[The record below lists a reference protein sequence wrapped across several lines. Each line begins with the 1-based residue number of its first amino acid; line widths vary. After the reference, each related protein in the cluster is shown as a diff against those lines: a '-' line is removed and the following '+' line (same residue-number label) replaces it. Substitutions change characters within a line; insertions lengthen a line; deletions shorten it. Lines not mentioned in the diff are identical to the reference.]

1 MAAEPIRI
9 ELSPEGRRELAQAL
23 RTARAARV
31 YRRLK
36 AVQLVADGYSLRE
49 AARLSDVGRTSV
61 YRLLRVFAAGG
72 PAALEDA
79 PRSGRPRKL
88 PPPYAG
94 DAESHEAWQRLLD
107 RRPST
112 LAELG
117 TPSHVWTLRLLAQ
130 YMVAAHQVEVSEAT
144 IYKALSR
151 AGFRRGRT
159 KLTVTSPDPQYEV
172 KRRRIE
178 ALGKG
183 RGRGR

>member
-1 MAAEPIRI
+1 MAPEPIRI
-9 ELSPEGRRELAQAL
+9 QLSAGGRSELARAL
-23 RTARAARV
+23 RAARAARV

-36 AVQLVADGYSLRE
+36 VVQLVADGYPLRE

-94 DAESHEAWQRLLD
+94 DRESHDAWQRLLD

-112 LAELG
+112 IAELG
-117 TPSHVWTLRLLAQ
+117 TPSHVWTLRLLAR
-130 YMVAAHQVEVSEAT
+130 YMAVVHQVEIAEAT
-144 IYKALSR
+144 IYTALSR